1 MENSR
6 GFQSRI
12 GFILVSAGC
21 AIGIGNVWKFPYMVG
36 SNGGAVFVIL
46 YLVFLA
52 ILGIPVMIME
62 LAIGR
67 ATKKSTTAAYKQLER
82 KGSFW
87 HIHGWFALVGNYI
100 LMMYY
105 TTVAG
110 WMLFYTWKFI
120 VGEFDSPINTSDK
133 SFSSSVFE
141 NMVSDPFTQ
150 ILFMSIIVVLGFVV
164 ISLGVKNG
172 LENINKVI
180 MLALLGLIVILAI
193 NSLTLHG
200 SGDGVKFYL
209 MPNLNRVS
217 EIGLGN
223 VIVSAMNQAFF
234 TLGVGIGSIEIFGSY
249 MDKSHSLA
257 NEAVTIT
264 ILDTFVAIVA
274 GLIIFPACFSY
285 GVSPDAGPS
294 LIFVTLPELFTHMN
308 GGRIW
313 GTLFFLFMTFASF
326 STVTAVFENITTNLV
341 DSKGIS
347 RKQSIIINL
356 IIILIGSIPCAL
368 GSNFLS
374 EVHLIGS
381 KGILDSEDF
390 ILSNI
395 LLPIG
400 ALWFTVFCTTKWG
413 WGYDCFIGEVN
424 EGKGLKMPGWAR
436 YYLMIGLPILIF
448 VVFITGLINGLH

>member
-36 SNGGAVFVIL
+36 SNGGAVYVIL

-52 ILGIPVMIME
+52 ILGIPVMTME

-120 VGEFDSPINTSDK
+120 VGEFDSAINTSDK

-209 MPNLNRVS
+209 MPDLNRVS

-257 NEAVTIT
+257 NEAATIT